1 MRATVLCLFLLPC
14 TAYSQTIYKCKGS
27 GGRTVYQQMPCAD
40 ESATIEQRQIKQH
53 TPDSSVSA
61 APDAQTAMT
70 RNVELTRADEATRR
84 CINAASSNSYG
95 ASDRRLAQLEADKAR
110 LQQQI
115 RLANNNLAGAAWE
128 SGLRS
133 QLGSIEAAIST
144 ERASADGL
152 FNQARARC
160 EEDAQ
165 RRKAELQSRFEAEDR
180 EREARAQEAA
190 EAAPPPKS

>member
-1 MRATVLCLFLLPC
+1 MRSLVLCLLLFPSVG
-14 TAYSQTIYKCKGS
+14 YSQTIYKCKGP
-27 GGRTVYQQMPCAD
+27 GGRIVYQQMPCVD
-40 ESATIEQRQIKQH
+40 EAATIEQRQIKHH
-53 TPDSSVSA
+53 TPTASVAA
-61 APDAQTAMT
+61 APDAQTSMT

-84 CINAASSNSYG
+84 CISAASNNSYG
-95 ASDRRLAQLEADKAR
+95 ASDRRLTQLEADKAR

-144 ERASADGL
+144 ERASADAL

-190 EAAPPPKS
+190 EAAAPPNS